1 MANIAEC
8 AVAIAKSDL
17 DALDG
22 AFRRY
27 DDRDLDWT
35 AKTVVKKT
43 YNNDATGETIY
54 MYQVD
59 SIGGQK
65 VGLKKDGRI
74 IKEYVGDDTTNQAMY
89 NWLEEQGYRMTDEKY
104 TKDEY
109 YCNGWVVDFAK
120 LDTYSYDY
128 TPEIREREGF
138 IVLFFGGR
146 WDFPSALADK
156 LNSAGVAWQGAGLDD
171 SMDWSFDN
179 GGNTIFGL
187 VIREDTESE
196 YNSHYI
202 DITDNYMEER

>member
-27 DDRDLDWT
+27 DDSSLDWT

-43 YNNDATGETIY
+43 YENDATGETIY
-54 MYQVD
+54 MYEVND
-59 SIGGQK
+59 RDGQK
-65 VGLKKDGRI
+65 IGLKKDGKI
-74 IKEYVGDDTTNQAMY
+74 IKEYVG
-89 NWLEEQGYRMTDEKY
+89 EQCNNCKAYDGLAERGYRITDERY

-109 YCNGWVVDFAK
+109 YSNGWVVDFTK

-146 WDFPSALADK
+146 WDFPVSLADK

>member
-1 MANIAEC
+1 MANVAEC

-17 DALDG
+17 DALGG
-22 AFRRY
+22 AFRR
-27 DDRDLDWT
+27 DTERNILDYG
-35 AKTVVKKT
+35 KQVVKKT
-43 YNNDATGETIY
+43 YENDATGETIY
-54 MYQVD
+54 MYQVND
-59 SIGGQK
+59 KDGQK
-65 VGLKKDGRI
+65 VGIKKDGKI
-74 IKEYVGDDTTNQAMY
+74 IKEYVGDETTNNSMY
-89 NWLEEQGYRMTDEKY
+89 NWLEEQGYRITDEKY

-109 YCNGWVVDFAK
+109 HSNGWVVDFVK
-120 LDTYSYDY
+120 LDTYSYCY
-128 TPEIREREGF
+128 TPEIKERDGF

-146 WDFPSALADK
+146 WDFPSTLADK

-179 GGNTIFGL
+179 GGNTLFGL